1 MALPLYDEWCRILGA
16 VATGQKTTIGVGLN
30 DPSKVTEEDLAQARS
45 VAELIIVG
53 DNKAGHEDV
62 VSEYPE
68 LKLVQMLKEGEI
80 QGIVKVHC
88 GGVKLRNAYMET
100 FNLHHVNRGCLV
112 SFHAKKPNS
121 EDRSE
126 RTAMIFPVSP
136 EEGATRADR
145 LIGIREAID
154 ELRIFT
160 REPIHIGLLS
170 LCRPG
175 TAKDWTYDAESRRSD
190 EDAAWIKDQLEGS
203 SAGITAENYGI
214 ELEKALQTS
223 DIISPFRGG
232 YGGLLYRTLAFLGT
246 AREIA
251 SPSFTSFPY
260 VGGTNNLGNLAMRVK
275 YAAAK
280 HSLQTTEKQ
289 DKRQEDA

>member
-1 MALPLYDEWCRILGA
+1 MSLPLYDEWCRILNIA
-16 VATGQKTTIGVGLN
+16 IPDRKPTIGVGLN

-53 DNKAGHEDV
+53 ANNAGHEDV
-62 VSEYPE
+62 VSECPE

-88 GGVKLRNAYMET
+88 GGVKLRNAYMKT
-100 FNLHHVNRGCLV
+100 FDLPHVNRGCLV

-121 EDRSE
+121 DDRSE

-145 LIGIREAID
+145 LTGIREAID
-154 ELRIFT
+154 ELGIFT
-160 REPIHIGLLS
+160 KGPIHVGLLS
-170 LCRPG
+170 LCRLG
-175 TAKDWTYDAESRRSD
+175 TSKDWSYDAESRRSD
-190 EDAAWIKDQLEGS
+190 EDATWLKEQLNG
-203 SAGITAENYGI
+203 AGAGVTAYNYGI
-214 ELEKALQTS
+214 ELETALQRS

-275 YAAAK
+275 YAVAK
-280 HSLQTTEKQ
+280 HRLQTT
-289 DKRQEDA
+289 RPSRIP